1 MTNATTASK
10 YAVYRLNADG
20 YLYELAFVSTQKW
33 HAQSFMATVDTIAD
47 PYLMEFDWS
56 ELPPNTMEIE

>member
-1 MTNATTASK
+1 MTNATATTK

-20 YLYELAFVSTQKW
+20 HLYELAFVSTQKKV
-33 HAQSFMATVDTIAD
+33 AQSFMATIRTIED
-47 PYLMEFDWS
+47 PYIAQYHWS